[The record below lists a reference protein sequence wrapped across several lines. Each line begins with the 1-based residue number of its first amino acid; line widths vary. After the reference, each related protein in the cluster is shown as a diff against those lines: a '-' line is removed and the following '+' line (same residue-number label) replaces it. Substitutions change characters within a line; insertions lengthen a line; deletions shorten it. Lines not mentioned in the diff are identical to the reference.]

1 MSPAFR
7 DAKTIFNGLALEYD
21 AYRPGYPNAAV
32 EFLVKL
38 GALDQTNTIADIGS
52 GTGRLS
58 LALAP
63 YVRLLYAVDTADMM
77 LDQLQENIK
86 HAGLSNIHPIEAP
99 GERTGLQNQSIDF
112 VVLSQVFHWM
122 DHAKALK
129 EMHRILKPGHA
140 IAILWNEVTNNADDY
155 HVELQGLINRYNPS
169 YKGGLDIVAQGFPK
183 AIDDSALFSPVSIST
198 FPFTVRYNLDAF
210 IGYMLSKSYIGMGIA
225 TSRLPSFIQEAHEI
239 LHHDFGTGKVV
250 EHYQTVILSATAL

>member
-1 MSPAFR
+1 MSPAFS

-21 AYRPGYPNAAV
+21 AYRPGYPNAAI

-38 GALDQTNTIADIGS
+38 GGLDKTNTIADIGT

-63 YVRLLYAVDTADMM
+63 HVRLLYAVDTADMM

-86 HAGLSNIHPIEAP
+86 HAGLSNIHTIEAP
-99 GERTGLQNQSIDF
+99 GERTGLQPQSLDF

-129 EMHRILKPGHA
+129 EMHRILKPGRA
-140 IAILWNEVTNNADDY
+140 VAILWNEVTNNADAY
-155 HVELQGLINRYNPS
+155 HIELQGLIKRYNPT
-169 YKGGLDIVAQGFPK
+169 YKGGLDIVAQEFPK
-183 AIDDSALFSPVSIST
+183 AIDDSEFFFPVSINA
-198 FPFTVRYNLDAF
+198 FPFTVRYTLEAF
-210 IGYMLSKSYIGMGIA
+210 IGYMLSKSYIGMGI
-225 TSRLPSFIQEAHEI
+225 TKSLLPEFIQEAHEI
-239 LHHDFGTGKVV
+239 LHRDFGTDKVV
-250 EHYQTVILSATAL
+250 ERYQTVILSATAK